1 MMWIAEGLVAL
12 DDKAKIIFDT
22 YLQTNKSFEQFAGKY
37 GITDIY
43 TDNNIKQLQQAIYLD
58 LRLNNSRTSFDAFD
72 REGNFWELKSLNI
85 NSSRKEFSTS
95 RHLTLEILERYTQCF
110 WAFSVYDQTELEAI
124 YVMPSHSLYPYF
136 YKWDIELERGRY
148 LNNPKISLAY
158 VREHG
163 IKVYDRITDMILDPI
178 RVLQN
183 KEKVR

>member
-1 MMWIAEGLVAL
+1 MWIAEGLVAL

-58 LRLNNSRTSFDAFD
+58 LRLNNSRTSFDAVD

-136 YKWDIELERGRY
+136 YKWDIELEHGRY
-148 LNNPKISLAY
+148 LNNPKIPLVY

-163 IKVYDRITDMILDPI
+163 IKVYDRITDMIIDPI
-178 RVLQN
+178 RALQN
-183 KEKVR
+183 KEKIR